1 MEDIFDNIL
10 NSKEPTDYKREAED
24 LVDSEENKR
33 THLNE
38 E

>member
-10 NSKEPTDYKREAED
+10 NSKESTDHKREAED
-24 LVDSEENKR
+24 LVDSEDNKR
-33 THLNE
+33 TRVNE